1 MKKYTVEGNGHIF
14 AETND
19 ILEALRV
26 FRKLDKAG
34 FDTKIRDQFGIIK
47 E

>member
-1 MKKYTVEGNGHIF
+1 MKKYMVEGNGKIF

-34 FDTKIRDQFGIIK
+34 FDTKIKDRFGIIK